1 MSWAA
6 VLLCRLS
13 NETTFYK
20 RLLSVLL
27 SIKVLCSIYQSVHL
41 QSAEAVKWSTR
52 LGSIYRVASMFTVGW
67 RKRNLHWT
75 EHRANP
81 FIESIVLYCSCMH
94 EKQWCNNVTFSGYT
108 ASVLQSKIQRVHQQ
122 TTIQTQGETKKKNT
136 LCHKLTFA
144 SHQPSTLSSNTY
156 TFYPRYIL

>member
-1 MSWAA
+1 M
-6 VLLCRLS
+6 LLCRLS

-75 EHRANP
+75 DTCIVVVCMRSSDAIMSPSVVTLPQYFRARFNVC
-81 FIESIVLYCSCMH
+81 IS
-94 EKQWCNNVTFSGYT
+94 KQQYKHKV
-108 ASVLQSKIQRVHQQ
+108 RP
-122 TTIQTQGETKKKNT
+122 KKKH
-136 LCHKLTFA
+136 LV
-144 SHQPSTLSSNTY
+144 P
-156 TFYPRYIL
+156 